1 MQCEFHHIRRKIGD
15 TVSSLQRLCRVAKG
29 IYTYSS
35 LLSSWYL
42 MFIRWRLESFIDRIF
57 ISHFVKLC
65 QDATDYTSHFQMFVL
80 VLKLIFIRFP
90 ASFMLTVVYD
100 HDPKGKD
107 GCIIRAMPRYMEL
120 VTAVLALVSSVL
132 MVPFHVRTYR

>member
-1 MQCEFHHIRRKIGD
+1 MHCELHRIRRNIDD
-15 TVSSLQRLCRVAKG
+15 TVSFAAEVMPCG
-29 IYTYSS
+29 E
-35 LLSSWYL
+35 
-42 MFIRWRLESFIDRIF
+42 RWRPESFIDKIF

-80 VLKLIFIRFP
+80 VLKLIFIRFS

-107 GCIIRAMPRYMEL
+107 GYIICVMPRYMAL
-120 VTAVLALVSSVL
+120 VTAVLALVSSVV
-132 MVPFHVRTYR
+132 MVHFHVCTYR

>member
-1 MQCEFHHIRRKIGD
+1 MHCELHHIRRNIDD
-15 TVSSLQRLCRVAKG
+15 TVSFAAEVLPCG
-29 IYTYSS
+29 EMYYIYSS
-35 LLSSWYL
+35 LLSPWYL
-42 MFIRWRLESFIDRIF
+42 MFIRWRPESFIDSIF

-90 ASFMLTVVYD
+90 ASFMLTIVYD

-107 GCIIRAMPRYMEL
+107 DYIICVMPRYMAL
-120 VTAVLALVSSVL
+120 VTAVLALVSSVV
-132 MVPFHVRTYR
+132 MVHFHVCTYR